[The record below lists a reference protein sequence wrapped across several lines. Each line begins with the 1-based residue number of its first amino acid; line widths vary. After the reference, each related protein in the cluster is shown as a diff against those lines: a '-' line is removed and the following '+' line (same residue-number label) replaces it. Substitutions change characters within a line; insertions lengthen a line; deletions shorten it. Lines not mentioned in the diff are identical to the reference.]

1 MTLLL
6 TLLSGLFFL
15 IGIIVYKYAKHK
27 KELTIG
33 AMACAFIV
41 IIGLIALDLIPELL
55 EIGKWHLII
64 WVIIGL
70 LFLLLIDK
78 LVPHHHHEHK
88 ENDEA
93 TKEHQGHLEHIGFI
107 TIFALILHNIVESM
121 ALYSVASNNITSGA
135 LMCLGIGLHN
145 LPFGFQIASSSK
157 SASKKV
163 AIIFL
168 VLSGLI
174 GGLIIYAFGNIS
186 EFVTSIII
194 ALTLG
199 MLLYILIFELLKE
212 VWCNIKK
219 KSTICGIIIGIII
232 LILIN
237 LI

>member
-1 MTLLL
+1 MALLL

-15 IGIIVYKYAKHK
+15 IGVIVYRFVKHK

-33 AMACAFIV
+33 AMACALIV
-41 IIGLIALDLIPELL
+41 ILGLICFDLVPELL
-55 EIGKWHLII
+55 EIKKWYLILC
-64 WVIIGL
+64 VVIGL

-78 LVPHHHHEHK
+78 LIPHHHHEHK

-107 TIFALILHNIVESM
+107 TILALILHNMVESM
-121 ALYSVASNNITSGA
+121 ALYSVASNNLTSGT

-145 LPFGFQIASSSK
+145 LPFGFQIASNTKSRSK
-157 SASKKV
+157 TV
-163 AIIFL
+163 ATILL

-174 GGLIIYAFGNIS
+174 GGLIVYAFGNIS
-186 EFVTSIII
+186 EFVTGIII

-212 VWCNIKK
+212 VWSNIKK
-219 KSTICGIIIGIII
+219 KSTICGIIIGITI
-232 LILIN
+232 LMLIN

>member
-1 MTLLL
+1 MALLL

-15 IGIIVYKYAKHK
+15 IGVIVYRFVKHK

-33 AMACAFIV
+33 AMACALIV
-41 IIGLIALDLIPELL
+41 ILGLICFDLVPELL
-55 EIGKWHLII
+55 EIKKWYLILC
-64 WVIIGL
+64 VVIGL

-78 LVPHHHHEHK
+78 LIPHHHHEHK

-107 TIFALILHNIVESM
+107 TILALILHNMVESM
-121 ALYSVASNNITSGA
+121 ALFSVASDNLTSGT

-145 LPFGFQIASSSK
+145 LPFGFQIASNIKSRSK
-157 SASKKV
+157 TV
-163 AIIFL
+163 ATILL

-174 GGLIIYAFGNIS
+174 GGLIVCAFGNIS
-186 EFVTSIII
+186 EFVTGIII

-212 VWCNIKK
+212 VWSNIKK
-219 KSTICGIIIGIII
+219 KSTICGIIIGITI
-232 LILIN
+232 LMLIN

>member
-1 MTLLL
+1 MALLL

-15 IGIIVYKYAKHK
+15 IGVIVYRFVKHK

-33 AMACAFIV
+33 AMACALIV
-41 IIGLIALDLIPELL
+41 ILGLICFDLVPELL
-55 EIGKWHLII
+55 EIKKWYLILC
-64 WVIIGL
+64 VVIGL

-78 LVPHHHHEHK
+78 LIPHHHHEHK

-107 TIFALILHNIVESM
+107 TILALILHNMVESM
-121 ALYSVASNNITSGA
+121 ALFSVASDNLTSGT

-145 LPFGFQIASSSK
+145 LPFGFQIASNIKSRSK
-157 SASKKV
+157 TV
-163 AIIFL
+163 ATILL

-174 GGLIIYAFGNIS
+174 GGLIVYAFGNIS
-186 EFVTSIII
+186 EFVTGIII

-212 VWCNIKK
+212 VWSNIKK
-219 KSTICGIIIGIII
+219 KSTICGIIIGITI
-232 LILIN
+232 LMLIN

>member
-1 MTLLL
+1 MALLL

-15 IGIIVYKYAKHK
+15 IGVIVYRFVKHK

-33 AMACAFIV
+33 AMACALIV
-41 IIGLIALDLIPELL
+41 ILGLICFDLVPELL
-55 EIGKWHLII
+55 EIKKWYLILC
-64 WVIIGL
+64 VVIGL

-78 LVPHHHHEHK
+78 LIPHHHHEHK

-107 TIFALILHNIVESM
+107 TILALILHNMVESM
-121 ALYSVASNNITSGA
+121 ALFSVASDNLTSGT

-145 LPFGFQIASSSK
+145 LPFGFQIASNIKSRSK
-157 SASKKV
+157 TV
-163 AIIFL
+163 ATILL

-174 GGLIIYAFGNIS
+174 GGLIVYAFGNIS
-186 EFVTSIII
+186 EFVTGIII

-212 VWCNIKK
+212 VWSNIKK
-219 KSTICGIIIGIII
+219 KSTICGIIIGITI
-232 LILIN
+232 LMLIN
-237 LI
+237 SI

>member
-1 MTLLL
+1 MALLL

-15 IGIIVYKYAKHK
+15 IGVIVYRFVKHK

-33 AMACAFIV
+33 AMACALIV
-41 IIGLIALDLIPELL
+41 ILGLICFDLVPELL
-55 EIGKWHLII
+55 EIKKWYLILC
-64 WVIIGL
+64 VVIGL

-78 LVPHHHHEHK
+78 LIPHHHHEHK

-107 TIFALILHNIVESM
+107 TILALILHNMVESM
-121 ALYSVASNNITSGA
+121 ALYSVASDNLTSGT

-145 LPFGFQIASSSK
+145 LPFGFQIASNIKSRSK
-157 SASKKV
+157 TV
-163 AIIFL
+163 ATILL

-174 GGLIIYAFGNIS
+174 GGLIVYAFGNIS
-186 EFVTSIII
+186 EFVTGIII

-212 VWCNIKK
+212 VWSNIKK
-219 KSTICGIIIGIII
+219 KSTICGIIIGITI
-232 LILIN
+232 LMLIN
-237 LI
+237 SI

>member
-1 MTLLL
+1 MALLL

-15 IGIIVYKYAKHK
+15 IGVIVYRFVKHK

-33 AMACAFIV
+33 AMACALIV
-41 IIGLIALDLIPELL
+41 ILGLICFDLVPELL
-55 EIGKWHLII
+55 EIKKWYLILC
-64 WVIIGL
+64 VVIGL

-78 LVPHHHHEHK
+78 LIPHHHHEHK

-107 TIFALILHNIVESM
+107 TILALILHNMVESM
-121 ALYSVASNNITSGA
+121 ALYSVASDNLTSGT

-145 LPFGFQIASSSK
+145 LPFGFQIASNTKSRSK
-157 SASKKV
+157 TV
-163 AIIFL
+163 ATILL

-174 GGLIIYAFGNIS
+174 GGLIVYAFGNIS
-186 EFVTSIII
+186 EFVTGIII

-212 VWCNIKK
+212 VWSNIKK
-219 KSTICGIIIGIII
+219 KSTICGIIIGITI
-232 LILIN
+232 LMLIN

>member
-1 MTLLL
+1 MALLL

-15 IGIIVYKYAKHK
+15 IGVIVYRFVKHK

-33 AMACAFIV
+33 AMACALIV
-41 IIGLIALDLIPELL
+41 ILGLICFDLVPELI
-55 EIGKWHLII
+55 EIKKWYLILC
-64 WVIIGL
+64 VVIGL

-78 LVPHHHHEHK
+78 LIPHHHHEHK

-107 TIFALILHNIVESM
+107 TILALILHNMVESM
-121 ALYSVASNNITSGA
+121 ALFSVASDNLTSGT

-145 LPFGFQIASSSK
+145 LPFGFQIASNIKSRSK
-157 SASKKV
+157 TV
-163 AIIFL
+163 ATILL

-174 GGLIIYAFGNIS
+174 GGLIVYAFGNIS
-186 EFVTSIII
+186 EFVTGIII

-212 VWCNIKK
+212 VWSNIKK
-219 KSTICGIIIGIII
+219 KSTICGIIIGITI
-232 LILIN
+232 LMLIN

>member
-1 MTLLL
+1 MALLL

-15 IGIIVYKYAKHK
+15 IGVIVYRFVKHK

-33 AMACAFIV
+33 AMACALIV
-41 IIGLIALDLIPELL
+41 ILGLICFDLVPELL
-55 EIGKWHLII
+55 EIKKWYLILC
-64 WVIIGL
+64 VVIGL

-78 LVPHHHHEHK
+78 LIPHHHHEHK

-107 TIFALILHNIVESM
+107 TILALILHNMVESM
-121 ALYSVASNNITSGA
+121 ALYSVASDNLTSGT

-145 LPFGFQIASSSK
+145 LPFGFQIASNIKSSSK
-157 SASKKV
+157 TV
-163 AIIFL
+163 ATILL

-174 GGLIIYAFGNIS
+174 GGLIVYAFGNIS
-186 EFVTSIII
+186 EFVTGIII

-212 VWCNIKK
+212 VWSNIKK
-219 KSTICGIIIGIII
+219 KSTICGIIIGITI
-232 LILIN
+232 LMLIN

>member
-1 MTLLL
+1 MALLL

-15 IGIIVYKYAKHK
+15 IGVIVYRFVKHK

-33 AMACAFIV
+33 AMACALIV
-41 IIGLIALDLIPELL
+41 ILGLICFDLVPELL
-55 EIGKWHLII
+55 EIKKWYLILC
-64 WVIIGL
+64 VVIGL

-78 LVPHHHHEHK
+78 LIPHHHHEHK

-107 TIFALILHNIVESM
+107 TILALILHNMVESM
-121 ALYSVASNNITSGA
+121 ALYSVASDNLTSGT

-145 LPFGFQIASSSK
+145 LPFGFQIASNIKSRSK
-157 SASKKV
+157 TV
-163 AIIFL
+163 ATILL

-174 GGLIIYAFGNIS
+174 GGLIVYAFGNIS
-186 EFVTSIII
+186 EFVTGIII

-212 VWCNIKK
+212 VWSNIKK
-219 KSTICGIIIGIII
+219 KSTICGIIIGITI
-232 LILIN
+232 LMLIN

>member
-1 MTLLL
+1 MALFL

-15 IGIIVYKYAKHK
+15 IGVIVYRFVKHK

-33 AMACAFIV
+33 AMACALIV
-41 IIGLIALDLIPELL
+41 ILGLICFDLVPELL
-55 EIGKWHLII
+55 EIKKWYLILC
-64 WVIIGL
+64 VVIGL

-78 LVPHHHHEHK
+78 LIPLHHHEHK

-107 TIFALILHNIVESM
+107 TIIALILHNMVESM
-121 ALYSVASNNITSGA
+121 ALYSVASNNLTSGA

-145 LPFGFQIASSSK
+145 LPFGFQIASNTKSRSK
-157 SASKKV
+157 TV
-163 AIIFL
+163 ATILL

-174 GGLIIYAFGNIS
+174 GGLIVYAFGNIS

-212 VWCNIKK
+212 VWSNIKK
-219 KSTICGIIIGIII
+219 KSTICGIIIGITI
-232 LILIN
+232 LMLIN

>member
-1 MTLLL
+1 MALLL

-15 IGIIVYKYAKHK
+15 IGIIVYKFVKHK
-27 KELTIG
+27 KELTKG
-33 AMACAFIV
+33 AIACAFIV
-41 IIGLIALDLIPELL
+41 IIGLIALDLVPELL
-55 EIGKWHLII
+55 EIKKWYLTIF
-64 WVIIGL
+64 VIIGL
-70 LFLLLIDK
+70 LFLFLIDK

-88 ENDEA
+88 ENDES
-93 TKEHQGHLEHIGFI
+93 TKEHQGHLEHISII
-107 TIFALILHNIVESM
+107 TILALSLHNLVESM
-121 ALYSVASNNITSGA
+121 ALFSVANANLASGA

-145 LPFGFQIASSSK
+145 LPFGFQIASNTKSRSK
-157 SASKKV
+157 TV
-163 AIIFL
+163 ATILL

-174 GGLIIYAFGNIS
+174 GGLIVYAFGNIS
-186 EFVTSIII
+186 EFVTGIII

-212 VWCNIKK
+212 VWSNIKK